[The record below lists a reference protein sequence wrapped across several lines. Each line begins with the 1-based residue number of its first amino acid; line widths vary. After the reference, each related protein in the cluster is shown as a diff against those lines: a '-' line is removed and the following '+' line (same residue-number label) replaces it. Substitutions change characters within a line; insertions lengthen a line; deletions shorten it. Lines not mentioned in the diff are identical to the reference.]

1 MDFQSEAIM
10 KAASIYD
17 FDRYEDLETFRKA
30 LLPSDMDMDSLYSE
44 QETTKTLKRK
54 PFWYAYEQKKLHR
67 YYAVIAALLLVAVIV
82 LGPRLYQVGL
92 DIRIN
97 HFYDKFNNASL
108 YEQCQMLENLS
119 KKQRQHYTN
128 DYVDMDSTLTDEERS
143 KAMEAKYYDFQ
154 LNKYV
159 LYDKVDQSRTYY
171 EYMKID
177 LRDGY
182 AWVDYNSDTTNTH
195 TEIRFP
201 QEKDG
206 SYYVQIETV
215 DEKGNRKN
223 ETVYAKP

>member
-1 MDFQSEAIM
+1 M
-10 KAASIYD
+10 
-17 FDRYEDLETFRKA
+17 
-30 LLPSDMDMDSLYSE
+30 
-44 QETTKTLKRK
+44 
-54 PFWYAYEQKKLHR
+54 
-67 YYAVIAALLLVAVIV
+67 LLL

>member
-1 MDFQSEAIM
+1 M
-10 KAASIYD
+10 
-17 FDRYEDLETFRKA
+17 
-30 LLPSDMDMDSLYSE
+30 
-44 QETTKTLKRK
+44 
-54 PFWYAYEQKKLHR
+54 
-67 YYAVIAALLLVAVIV
+67 
-82 LGPRLYQVGL
+82 
-92 DIRIN
+92 
-97 HFYDKFNNASL
+97 
-108 YEQCQMLENLS
+108 
-119 KKQRQHYTN
+119 
-128 DYVDMDSTLTDEERS
+128 TDEERS

-159 LYDKVDQSRTYY
+159 LYDNVDQRRTYY

>member
-1 MDFQSEAIM
+1 M
-10 KAASIYD
+10 KILDLKMYFSQGREIEFSLNGHNYFLQPLYD
-17 FDRYEDLETFRKA
+17 DNE
-30 LLPSDMDMDSLYSE
+30 
-44 QETTKTLKRK
+44 
-54 PFWYAYEQKKLHR
+54 
-67 YYAVIAALLLVAVIV
+67 
-82 LGPRLYQVGL
+82 
-92 DIRIN
+92 
-97 HFYDKFNNASL
+97 
-108 YEQCQMLENLS
+108 
-119 KKQRQHYTN
+119 
-128 DYVDMDSTLTDEERS
+128 
-143 KAMEAKYYDFQ
+143 
-154 LNKYV
+154 NKYV

>member
-1 MDFQSEAIM
+1 MPWAAILYRYVTGEKLPAYYERINEEKESTPPQQMQTRIMDFQSEAIM

-97 HFYDKFNNASL
+97 HF
-108 YEQCQMLENLS
+108 MINLTTLPYMNS
-119 KKQRQHYTN
+119 VRCWKIYPKSR
-128 DYVDMDSTLTDEERS
+128 DSITR
-143 KAMEAKYYDFQ
+143 M
-154 LNKYV
+154 
-159 LYDKVDQSRTYY
+159 
-171 EYMKID
+171 
-177 LRDGY
+177 
-182 AWVDYNSDTTNTH
+182 TTW
-195 TEIRFP
+195 IW
-201 QEKDG
+201 
-206 SYYVQIETV
+206 TV
-215 DEKGNRKN
+215 R
-223 ETVYAKP
+223 